1 MSAFED
7 FYVVE
12 YRYAVKIP
20 MTQSNKNSIPT
31 VVSTANSICERVH
44 GFRPNNWS
52 ARIFK
57 YSTNDGVI
65 GVEDE
70 YFYNPHGATVRKI
83 DSNWIDH
90 LELIN
95 KEKEDE

>member
-20 MTQSNKNSIPT
+20 MTQSNKNSVPT
-31 VVSTANSICERVH
+31 AVSTANSICERVH

-57 YSTNDGVI
+57 YSTNEGVI
-65 GVEDE
+65 GVEEE
-70 YFYNPHGATVRKI
+70 YFYNPQGATVRKI

-90 LELIN
+90 LELI
-95 KEKEDE
+95 EKGNENE

>member
-1 MSAFED
+1 MGAFED

-20 MTQSNKNSIPT
+20 MTQSNKNSVPT
-31 VVSTANSICERVH
+31 AVSTANSICERVH

-57 YSTNDGVI
+57 YSTNEGVV
-65 GVEDE
+65 GVEEE
-70 YFYNPHGATVRKI
+70 YFYNPHSATVRKI
-83 DSNWIDH
+83 DSNWEDH

-95 KEKEDE
+95 KENENE

>member
-1 MSAFED
+1 MGAFED

-20 MTQSNKNSIPT
+20 MTQSNKNSVPT
-31 VVSTANSICERVH
+31 AVSTANSICERVH

-57 YSTNDGVI
+57 YSTNEGVV
-65 GVEDE
+65 GVEEE
-70 YFYNPHGATVRKI
+70 YFYNPHSATVRKI
-83 DSNWIDH
+83 DSNWEDH

-95 KEKEDE
+95 KENEHE

>member
-1 MSAFED
+1 MGAFED

-20 MTQSNKNSIPT
+20 MTQSNKNSVPT
-31 VVSTANSICERVH
+31 AVSTANSICERVH

-57 YSTNDGVI
+57 YSTNEGVV
-65 GVEDE
+65 GVEEE
-70 YFYNPHGATVRKI
+70 YFYNPHGATVTKI
-83 DSNWIDH
+83 DSNSIDN
-90 LELIN
+90 LEQIN
-95 KEKEDE
+95 KENENE

>member
-1 MSAFED
+1 MGAFED

-12 YRYAVKIP
+12 YRYSVKILT
-20 MTQSNKNSIPT
+20 TQANKNSIPT

-57 YSTNDGVI
+57 YSTNEGVV
-65 GVEDE
+65 GVEEE
-70 YFYNPHGATVRKI
+70 YFYNPHSATVRKI
-83 DSNWIDH
+83 DSNWEDH

-95 KEKEDE
+95 KENENE

>member
-1 MSAFED
+1 MAAFED

-20 MTQSNKNSIPT
+20 MTQAFNNSVPT
-31 VVSTANSICERVH
+31 AVSTANSICERVH

-52 ARIFK
+52 ASIFK
-57 YSTNDGVI
+57 YSTNEGVI
-65 GVEDE
+65 GVEEE

-90 LELIN
+90 LELI
-95 KEKEDE
+95 EKGNENE

>member
-1 MSAFED
+1 MAAFED

-20 MTQSNKNSIPT
+20 MTQANKNSVPT
-31 VVSTANSICERVH
+31 AVSTANSICERVH

-57 YSTNDGVI
+57 YSTNEGVV
-65 GVEDE
+65 GVEEE
-70 YFYNPHGATVRKI
+70 YFYNPHGATVRTI

-95 KEKEDE
+95 KENENE

>member
-1 MSAFED
+1 MGAFED

-20 MTQSNKNSIPT
+20 MTQSNKNSVPT
-31 VVSTANSICERVH
+31 AVSTANSICERVH

-57 YSTNDGVI
+57 YSTNVGAV
-65 GVEDE
+65 GVEEE
-70 YFYNPHGATVRKI
+70 YFYNPQVATVRKI

-95 KEKEDE
+95 KENENE